1 MGRLM
6 MRQNLNRRRAQRG
19 VAVVYMLIAMTALFG
34 LVSLAVDYG
43 RAQLVKTELQRAADA
58 AARVGAA
65 DLAMNLPGSIAN
77 DVLSN
82 VRLNHVEKAV
92 LPDNAIDCEVVQW
105 NSATRTYQRN
115 VSPGNAVMVTLHR
128 TAARGNAVPLLF
140 AGLIGMPTCDVKVST
155 IVTGTPTPP
164 QGFQGLNGVTF
175 KNNVF
180 IGSYD
185 PTVDTAPTE
194 GSAGNEAILGSNA
207 AIDTAMHVQ
216 MGGNLI
222 LGPAG
227 SVTGSI
233 TSSAATQNLSN
244 PIPAPTLPAWNPS
257 ANPSGVPQS
266 YTVSSNTVLGGGTY
280 WFTSLTISADLSFSG
295 PATVIVNGNVVLDAT
310 LTAYNKLPANLV
322 VYQLGT
328 GRTFGDSG
336 SNTIDITARVIAPGS
351 DFVAKNNGTFRGSG
365 VFNTLTLKNNWDMF
379 YDTTLG
385 PAAGGQ
391 HIEQVR

>member
-1 MGRLM
+1 
-6 MRQNLNRRRAQRG
+6 MRQNRDQRLRRRRRG
-19 VAVVYMLIAMTALFG
+19 VTVVYTLILMTALFG
-34 LVSLAVDYG
+34 LVSLGVDYG
-43 RAQLVKTELQRAADA
+43 RAQLVKMELQRAADA
-58 AARVGAA
+58 AARVGAG
-65 DLAMNLPGSIAN
+65 DLAMNLPGSIPS
-77 DVLSN
+77 DVLAN

-105 NSATRTYQRN
+105 NAATRTYQRN
-115 VSPGNAVMVTLHR
+115 VTPGNAVMVTLHR

-140 AGLIGMPTCDVKVST
+140 GGLIGMPTCDVRAST
-155 IVTGTPTPP
+155 IVTGTPTSP
-164 QGFQGLNGVTF
+164 QGFQGLNGVVF

-180 IGSYD
+180 VGSYD
-185 PTVDTAPTE
+185 PTVNSAPTQ
-194 GSAGNEAILGSNA
+194 GSAGTAAILGSNA
-207 AIDTAMHVQ
+207 AINTAMNVQ
-216 MGGNLI
+216 MVGNLV

-233 TSSAATQNLSN
+233 TSSATTQRLSS

-257 ANPSGVPQS
+257 ANPGGVPQS

-280 WFTSLTISADLSFSG
+280 WFTSLTISANLSFSG
-295 PATVIVNGNVVLDAT
+295 PATVIVNGDVVLDAT
-310 LTAYNKLPANLV
+310 LTAYNKLPKNLV

-336 SNTIDITARVIAPGS
+336 SNSIDITARVIAPGA
-351 DFVAKNNGTFRGSG
+351 DFVARNNGTFRGSG

-379 YDTTLG
+379 YDTTQG

-391 HIEQVR
+391 HMEQVR